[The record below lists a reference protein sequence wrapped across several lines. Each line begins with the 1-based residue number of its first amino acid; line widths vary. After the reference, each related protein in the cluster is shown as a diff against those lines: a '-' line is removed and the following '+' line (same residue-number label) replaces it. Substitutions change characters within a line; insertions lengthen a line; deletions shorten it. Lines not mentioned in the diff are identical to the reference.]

1 MAIARNPSLYG
12 GISSIPQF
20 EQQRE
25 IHNRLVSA
33 SGDDQDGP
41 IWRYK
46 GLVTYEKPIIEFT
59 GDIVIPVNAAGSST
73 TLRSGSELPNNC
85 VGLRFIGL
93 IPGVMA
99 SINGGGLRTIQNGDT
114 FAGCEIS
121 FLVVITDAAG
131 TCTIQAVGTGD

>member
-1 MAIARNPSLYG
+1 MAIARNSSLYG
-12 GISSIPQF
+12 GIPSIPQF

-46 GLVTYEKPIIEFT
+46 GLVTYEKPITEFT

-73 TLRSGSELPNNC
+73 TLRSGTELPTNC
-85 VGLRFIGL
+85 VGVRFISL
-93 IPGVMA
+93 LPGVFVSM
-99 SINGGGLRTIQNGDT
+99 NGGGLRTVLNGDT
-114 FAGCEIS
+114 LTNTEIQS
-121 FLVVITDAAG
+121 IVILTDATG
-131 TCTIQAVGTGD
+131 SCIVQAVGTGD